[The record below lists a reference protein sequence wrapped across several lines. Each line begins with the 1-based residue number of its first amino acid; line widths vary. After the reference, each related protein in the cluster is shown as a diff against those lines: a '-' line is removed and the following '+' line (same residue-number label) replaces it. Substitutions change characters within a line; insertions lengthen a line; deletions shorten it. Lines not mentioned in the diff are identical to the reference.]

1 VCCRLVCLS
10 VLRYVSCCTQCKH
23 GMQMTVGDP
32 GTSGDENTFTK
43 LTLNKEYGTQM
54 TADTPGEIIIT

>member
-1 VCCRLVCLS
+1 
-10 VLRYVSCCTQCKH
+10 
-23 GMQMTVGDP
+23 MQMTVGDP